1 MPTCRQTFREGAWAK
16 VAEIAKT
23 FEVIYLKVKTLY
35 HETFARCFDKDMF
48 KSTQSI
54 FRDFTT

>member
-1 MPTCRQTFREGAWAK
+1 

-35 HETFARCFDKDMF
+35 HETFAWCFDKDMF
-48 KSTQSI
+48 ESTQSI
-54 FRDFTT
+54 FSWFYDMIRVFKGDNL